1 MTQKLTKSQIVM
13 RSVAKTKAAGGRK
26 LTVVLQPAAAQAL
39 RELRES
45 DYAPSIAGVVTRA
58 LLEARKK

>member
-1 MTQKLTKSQIVM
+1 M

-39 RELRES
+39 QELRES
-45 DYAPSIAGVVTRA
+45 DYAPSIAGIITRA
-58 LLEARKK
+58 LLQARKDNP